1 MWIPRI
7 YKDILSAMFAQFPAV
22 VLTGARQVGKTAL
35 VQDTFPNMHYVS
47 LDFPAV
53 AAQAEMN
60 PAAFFR
66 EHGFPL
72 IIDEV
77 QYAPTLFRYLKALI
91 DSDRKPGRLILT
103 GSQVFQLMEGVSES
117 LAGRCGMLSVLNLSA
132 EELLSFAGEKTF
144 NGSDF
149 LFTGGYPE
157 LHARLELDRHLWYSA
172 YLTTYLERDVR
183 NILNVGSLRDFDRFL
198 RAVAARTGQML
209 SYSDLARDV
218 GIAPNTAKKWIS
230 VLQSSG
236 QVFLLEPYF
245 RNISKRLV
253 KSPKL
258 YMCDTGLAAFLMG
271 FESWQAVERHPA
283 VGALWESFI
292 VMEAVKFFAS
302 RGRNVPMWFWRTSRG
317 DEVDLIIERNGLATA
332 IECKTA
338 EVVNA
343 DDVKGL
349 NAFMNDYG
357 RESVK
362 AGYVACRTSVSYPIN
377 ESISAIPGSR
387 IAEYLHGKLIAHDW

>member
-1 MWIPRI
+1 
-7 YKDILSAMFAQFPAV
+7 
-22 VLTGARQVGKTAL
+22 
-35 VQDTFPNMHYVS
+35 
-47 LDFPAV
+47 
-53 AAQAEMN
+53 
-60 PAAFFR
+60 
-66 EHGFPL
+66 
-72 IIDEV
+72 
-77 QYAPTLFRYLKALI
+77 
-91 DSDRKPGRLILT
+91 
-103 GSQVFQLMEGVSES
+103 
-117 LAGRCGMLSVLNLSA
+117 
-132 EELLSFAGEKTF
+132 
-144 NGSDF
+144 
-149 LFTGGYPE
+149 
-157 LHARLELDRHLWYSA
+157 
-172 YLTTYLERDVR
+172 
-183 NILNVGSLRDFDRFL
+183 
-198 RAVAARTGQML
+198 
-209 SYSDLARDV
+209 
-218 GIAPNTAKKWIS
+218 
-230 VLQSSG
+230 
-236 QVFLLEPYF
+236 
-245 RNISKRLV
+245 V

-377 ESISAIPGSR
+377 KSISAIPGSR